1 MEREKREVQ
10 VKLKIPIKVLIVAV
24 VVAIVVGITITKIML
39 TPGEK
44 TPEVI
49 TVSTLQ
55 EIINVSELSTYT
67 AVYNGIAQVM
77 NENKPEDTDYYV
89 SYEANVYAGINFDD
103 IQIEVNEEE
112 KKIQIRI
119 PKVSITKV
127 DVDIASMDFIFYNNK
142 ANTSTVSQEAYKA
155 CLKDAQ
161 QESQEQEAIYELARQ
176 NACKVLTALVRPIVE
191 QVDAGFQLSVE

>member
-24 VVAIVVGITITKIML
+24 VVAIIVGITMTKIML

-103 IQIEVNEEE
+103 IQIDVNEEE

-119 PKVSITKV
+119 PEVSITKV

-155 CLKDAQ
+155 CLEDAQ
-161 QESQEQEAIYELARQ
+161 QESQEQEAIYELAKYSLQ
-176 NACKVLTALVRPIVE
+176 GTTQGNGLTGGLPPVR
-191 QVDAGFQLSVE
+191 FSM

>member
-1 MEREKREVQ
+1 MEREKKEVQ
-10 VKLKIPIKVLIVAV
+10 VKLKIPAKVLIVAV
-24 VVAIVVGITITKIML
+24 VIAIVVGLAIAKMML
-39 TPGEK
+39 TPGK
-44 TPEVI
+44 KPPEVI
-49 TVSTLQ
+49 TASTLQ

-67 AVYNGIAQVM
+67 AVYNGIAKVM

-89 SYEANVYAGINFDD
+89 SYEASVYAGINFDD
-103 IQIEVNEEE
+103 IQIDVDEEE

-119 PKVSITKV
+119 PEVSITKV

-142 ANTSTVSQEAYKA
+142 ANVSTVSQEAYKA
-155 CLKDAQ
+155 CLEDVQ
-161 QESQEQEAIYELARQ
+161 QESQKQEAIYELARQ